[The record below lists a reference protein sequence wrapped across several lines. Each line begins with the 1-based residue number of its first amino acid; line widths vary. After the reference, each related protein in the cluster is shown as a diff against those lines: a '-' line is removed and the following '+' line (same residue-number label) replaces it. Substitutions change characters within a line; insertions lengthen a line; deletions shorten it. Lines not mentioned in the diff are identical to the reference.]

1 MRTRLYTE
9 LKSNHS
15 SFGFRHSSFPSL
27 LSCEFRHL
35 LRQERH
41 AFRFHSPNLALL
53 VAVPRKAKDHEM
65 RIVKM
70 ESWPNQE
77 DRLKALEAQC
87 EHLEREMNALR
98 SSPFTGA
105 TLKQV
110 Q

>member
-1 MRTRLYTE
+1 LTPEAIASEMMNV
-9 LKSNHS
+9 KI
-15 SFGFRHSSFPSL
+15 
-27 LSCEFRHL
+27 
-35 LRQERH
+35 
-41 AFRFHSPNLALL
+41 AVALVL
-53 VAVPRKAKDHEM
+53 VAGMVVIAIHNYLIRQAERKAKDHEL

-70 ESWPNQE
+70 ENWPNHE
-77 DRLKALEAQC
+77 DRLKTLEAHC

>member
-1 MRTRLYTE
+1 MDLYAIASEMFTIKVSVMVMIGLFIVWHLIHNKRHNDTE
-9 LKSNHS
+9 
-15 SFGFRHSSFPSL
+15 
-27 LSCEFRHL
+27 
-35 LRQERH
+35 
-41 AFRFHSPNLALL
+41 
-53 VAVPRKAKDHEM
+53 RKAKEHEM

>member
-1 MRTRLYTE
+1 MDLYAIASEMFTIKVSVMVMIGLFIVWHLINNKRHNDTE
-9 LKSNHS
+9 
-15 SFGFRHSSFPSL
+15 
-27 LSCEFRHL
+27 
-35 LRQERH
+35 
-41 AFRFHSPNLALL
+41 
-53 VAVPRKAKDHEM
+53 RKAKDHEM

-70 ESWPNQE
+70 ESWPSHE

>member
-1 MRTRLYTE
+1 MTPDAIANE
-9 LKSNHS
+9 MFNVKVAV
-15 SFGFRHSSFPSL
+15 GSL
-27 LSCEFRHL
+27 LGVGMAAIAIHNYL
-35 LRQERH
+35 IRQAE
-41 AFRFHSPNLALL
+41 
-53 VAVPRKAKDHEM
+53 RKAKDHEM